1 MNSEALNYIE
11 QSQQRWRPCD
21 QGDVGWDPRLQ
32 PVPVGDVYWT
42 DCQKPDTP
50 YIPSWNPRFMPS
62 YSPMAMMGMGVFG
75 DSYWF
80 GPIGE
85 HRMAMLPQ
93 NYPFARFEVTKHK
106 PSVNHFGRK
115 SGLSKDWWLD
125 RGLIFNADPLGFFEW
140 FCWYWMGRR
149 IDEYDDHQIQRWAGY
164 RIRQRAMYAKTGH
177 AGTAQALLH
186 WGIAI

>member
-1 MNSEALNYIE
+1 
-11 QSQQRWRPCD
+11 
-21 QGDVGWDPRLQ
+21 
-32 PVPVGDVYWT
+32 
-42 DCQKPDTP
+42 
-50 YIPSWNPRFMPS
+50 
-62 YSPMAMMGMGVFG
+62 MMGMGVFG